1 MSQAVVK
8 MLKNLGVLKRQGI
21 VWVAVQLLAS
31 QEGIFS
37 MTLIVIHCNDFD
49 SYIAGNIQS
58 SCSVIGFDE
67 SVYHSLS

>member
-1 MSQAVVK
+1 VFC
-8 MLKNLGVLKRQGI
+8 KRRGI
-21 VWVAVQLLAS
+21 EWVAVQLLAS

-37 MTLIVIHCNDFD
+37 VTLFVIHRNDFD

-58 SCSVIGFDE
+58 GCIVISFDE